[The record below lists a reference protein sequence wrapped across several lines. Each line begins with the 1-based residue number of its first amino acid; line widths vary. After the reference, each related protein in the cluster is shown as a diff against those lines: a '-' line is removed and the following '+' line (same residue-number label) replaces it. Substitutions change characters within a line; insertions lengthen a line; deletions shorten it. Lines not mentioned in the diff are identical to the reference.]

1 MVKTRSIKDETKMIT
16 KDRILYVGE
25 RQEQFFNAMNEDNVL
40 LVSARNCLDALNIL
54 KEKEYIKVIISDYNL
69 SGNTGVFLFDKIQQ
83 ADLKRKT
90 SFILLSE
97 KFNKSIYKASFSKG
111 INDYFVLG
119 STDLKQ
125 IVSKAKFLNL
135 QHEKE
140 VNHSKETLKNKSFR
154 IPWTKRVFD
163 IVFASIALLM
173 LSPLL
178 LIVMLAIRLESKGK
192 VYYIAKRVGRKTFD
206 FYKFRSMRTGSD
218 ALLETL
224 AKEKNQYA
232 SNENTIPL
240 SEDCPKCSKLPFN
253 TTCSP
258 LLFNGE
264 KEICEYWFHQQ
275 KAAVQK
281 NNATFIKIEDDPR
294 ITKVG
299 KFIRNTSIDEL
310 PQLINVLKGDMS
322 IVGNRPL
329 PVYEAEQLTKDELSE
344 RFLAPAGITGLWQVA
359 LRGKGGK
366 MSEEERIRLDIEYAD
381 LFREGN
387 YSLWYD
393 IKLILRT
400 IPALLQSDTV

>member
-1 MVKTRSIKDETKMIT
+1 MNT

-25 RQEQFFNAMNEDNVL
+25 RQQQFFNAMIEEDVL

-54 KEKEYIKVIISDYNL
+54 KEKEYINVIISDYNL
-69 SGNTGVFLFDKIQQ
+69 AGNTGVFLFDKIQK
-83 ADLKRKT
+83 ADLKQRT
-90 SFILLSE
+90 SFILLTE
-97 KFNKSIYKASFSKG
+97 KFSKSIFDTSFRKG

-125 IVSKAKFLNL
+125 IVSKAKFLN
-135 QHEKE
+135 HSHNRKKE
-140 VNHSKETLKNKSFR
+140 QPKEINKNETFQ
-154 IPWTKRVFD
+154 IPFSKRVFD
-163 IVFASIALLM
+163 IVFSSVALLV

-178 LIVMLAIRLESKGK
+178 LLVMLAIRLESKGK

-206 FYKFRSMRTGSD
+206 FYKFRSMKIGSD
-218 ALLETL
+218 ALLDSL
-224 AKEKNQYA
+224 AKDRNQYN
-232 SNENTIPL
+232 SGSQSEPL
-240 SEDCPKCSKLPFN
+240 TEDCPECKKLPFS

-258 LLFNGE
+258 LLYTND
-264 KEICEYWFHQQ
+264 KEICEYWFHH
-275 KAAVQK
+275 KTAVAEK
-281 NNATFIKIEDDPR
+281 IKATFIKIEDDPR

-329 PVYEAEQLTKDELSE
+329 PVYEAEKLTKDELSK
-344 RFLAPAGITGLWQVA
+344 RFLAPSGITGLWQVA
-359 LRGKGGK
+359 LRGKGGE

-381 LFREGN
+381 LFKNGK

-393 IKLILRT
+393 IKLIFKT